1 MTILGAEGGVDK
13 VEGAD
18 VLVVL
23 LHAFAQT
30 PASLSRVA
38 FAVREAIP
46 RSDLYAPRLPPGLF
60 AVADPD
66 KVVGEVA
73 LGIRRLDEDR
83 RREPSA
89 APYRELIVVGHS
101 AGAVLAR
108 RLVAQATLQLASDG
122 ATADPGPRWS
132 DRITRVVLLAA
143 TNRGWMV
150 SSALDP
156 FRRLQWTLGS
166 AIGHLMR
173 HALGL
178 EPYIFGFRRG
188 APFLTST
195 RLQWLEATRH
205 RRKMGKRCRSR
216 CSSSAPTTTMW
227 RPRTTSISRR
237 VRSLCTSRSRGP
249 PTSESSNLDQGDG
262 GEDAKQKF
270 QLALTA
276 DPARLHELR

>member
-1 MTILGAEGGVDK
+1 M
-13 VEGAD
+13 
-18 VLVVL
+18 
-23 LHAFAQT
+23 
-30 PASLSRVA
+30 
-38 FAVREAIP
+38 
-46 RSDLYAPRLPPGLF
+46 
-60 AVADPD
+60 ADPD

-205 RRKMGKRCRSR
+205 RRKMGKEMPVTVQLIGTDDDYV
-216 CSSSAPTTTMW
+216 APTDNLDLATGQEFVYLEVERATHLG
-227 RPRTTSISRR
+227 I
-237 VRSLCTSRSRGP
+237 V
-249 PTSESSNLDQGDG
+249 NLDQGDG
-262 GEDAKQKF
+262 GEDANRSSSWRSR
-270 QLALTA
+270 LTR
-276 DPARLHELR
+276 PGCMSSR